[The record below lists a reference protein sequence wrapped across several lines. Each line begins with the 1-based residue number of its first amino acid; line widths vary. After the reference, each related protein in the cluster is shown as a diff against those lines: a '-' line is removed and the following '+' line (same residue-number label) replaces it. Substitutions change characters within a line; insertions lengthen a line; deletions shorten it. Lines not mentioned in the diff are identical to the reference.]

1 MRRDEIIS
9 LISKIKRD
17 MPHNKPVMALCE
29 EVEKRIL
36 ESSQS
41 SSPASP
47 AKRGRPRIGEV
58 RTKPWEAAGMSRA
71 TWYRRRR
78 EATGKTD
85 PLVTNKLLYR

>member
-36 ESSQS
+36 ESSQMVRPDVV
-41 SSPASP
+41 PASP
-47 AKRGRPRIGEV
+47 VKRGRPRIGEV
-58 RTKPWEAAGMSRA
+58 RDKPWETAGLSRA
-71 TWYRRRR
+71 TWYRRQR
-78 EATGKTD
+78 EAKGA
-85 PLVTNKLLYR
+85 

>member
-36 ESSQS
+36 ESSQ
-41 SSPASP
+41 
-47 AKRGRPRIGEV
+47 V
-58 RTKPWEAAGMSRA
+58 RVLPLQPSAAGED
-71 TWYRRRR
+71 W
-78 EATGKTD
+78 GGQD
-85 PLVTNKLLYR
+85 